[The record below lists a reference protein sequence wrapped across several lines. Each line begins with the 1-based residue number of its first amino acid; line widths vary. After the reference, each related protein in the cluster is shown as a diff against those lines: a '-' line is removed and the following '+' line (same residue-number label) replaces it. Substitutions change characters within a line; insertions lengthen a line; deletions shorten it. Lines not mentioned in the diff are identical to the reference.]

1 MKRLHECVV
10 CGDPL
15 SPGGRIDRR
24 YCRESCRILA
34 YRQRRR
40 AQGSIR
46 AHAPASAG
54 HRAQA
59 MPAWAAR
66 LADEQRHHQATQ
78 AALVDAKARIT
89 ELDAALRKAKSAP
102 AAPPAHDRPREA
114 ALQTRLA
121 ELEDLAREHSQQ
133 IARLQAD
140 LQAAH
145 KRAREEEHAKESLQR
160 QLDAQADE
168 LRAYKAAAKDRH
180 TAAKPPNAA
189 TTEAKQPTA
198 KPASNPQSRD
208 LHPWEISCRES
219 GYAVVPKWTLVHH
232 PAQEERLHRLAEH
245 LFSYLP
251 GELAEQKSQRAGT
264 RMRQFFNAA
273 PSLLRDLSY
282 AFVDRIAYSEPRTGK
297 TKQQNRAHLNAALT
311 DAQAALE
318 QRDAVEARELDQF
331 LEENRAPFQEFI
343 WRLYYD
349 AATVKLTRPRP

>member
-40 AQGSIR
+40 AQGSVR
-46 AHAPASAG
+46 AHAPASTG

-59 MPAWAAR
+59 APAWAAQ
-66 LADEQRHHQATQ
+66 LVDEQRHHQATQ
-78 AALVDAKARIT
+78 AALAEAKAHIT
-89 ELDAALRKAKSAP
+89 ELDAALRKATSAP
-102 AAPPAHDRPREA
+102 AAPPAHDRTREA
-114 ALQTRLA
+114 ALQARLA
-121 ELEDLAREHSQQ
+121 ELENLAREHSQQ

-145 KRAREEEHAKESLQR
+145 KRAREEEQAKESLQR

-168 LRAYKAAAKDRH
+168 FRAYRAAAKERY
-180 TAAKPPNAA
+180 
-189 TTEAKQPTA
+189 TEPKQPTA
-198 KPASNPQSRD
+198 KPASNAQSRD

-219 GYAVVPKWTLVHH
+219 GYAVVPKWSLVHH

-251 GELAEQKSQRAGT
+251 GELAEQKSQRSGT
-264 RMRQFFNAA
+264 QMNQFFNAA

-349 AATVKLTRPRP
+349 AATVKLARSKP